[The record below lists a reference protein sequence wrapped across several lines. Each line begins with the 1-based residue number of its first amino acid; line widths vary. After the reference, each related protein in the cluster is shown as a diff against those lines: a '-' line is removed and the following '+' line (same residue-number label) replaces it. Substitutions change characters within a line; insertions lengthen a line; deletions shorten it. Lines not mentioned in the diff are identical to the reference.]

1 MRVPLSIIWVFGICT
16 FYFLY
21 FANSKSNP
29 CIFKYNTA
37 KVKLTRHNKV
47 EAEKHKDLDSN
58 LFIFQ
63 RGEKKEPLF

>member
-1 MRVPLSIIWVFGICT
+1 MRLPLSIIWACEIGT

-29 CIFKYNTA
+29 CIFKYNTT

-47 EAEKHKDLDSN
+47 EEEKHKDLDSN
-58 LFIFQ
+58 LFIF
-63 RGEKKEPLF
+63 